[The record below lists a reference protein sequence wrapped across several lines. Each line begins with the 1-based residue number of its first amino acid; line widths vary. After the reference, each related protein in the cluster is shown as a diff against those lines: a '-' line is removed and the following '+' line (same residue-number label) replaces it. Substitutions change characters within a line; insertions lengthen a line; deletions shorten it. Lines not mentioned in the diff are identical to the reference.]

1 MGFFDFLR
9 KNDET
14 SEEMDASWN
23 LFDDDVPEE
32 ESKEN
37 DARLDEVMTPTD
49 NSSWDKVVISRDGVN
64 MHDPVQ
70 RREYIDGL
78 LKQMDEGEQ
87 QLNNMQFDYRTV
99 TGYLHDM
106 EILDALSKEDKAD
119 LEAVATRIFESQ
131 KQRETFL
138 SREGKLTTAEYDTID
153 LMRGHEDETVKK
165 MADAENYQKKIRK
178 DLMKLDAERLSYSER
193 MEIVDKEL
201 TNTRHLTI
209 FIAIAFFIIVF
220 TLFICHILLGL
231 DVAFGYIIAVLA
243 AALFSVLLYQK
254 HMGCLEERKQVHA
267 ANAKLVRLQN
277 AVKVRY
283 VNNTNLM
290 DFLYLKY
297 NVTHSSQLKELIS
310 RYRKERERQKEF
322 ELAERNLDQD
332 QRELLAL
339 LKNDGIQ
346 EPDIWLHQTQAII
359 NHNEEVE
366 VRHKLITER
375 QTLRKRMNYN
385 RENVI
390 AAARTEIEDLA
401 RAYPAYADVILT
413 QVAKHRGVRM

>member
-64 MHDPVQ
+64 MHDPIQ

-138 SREGKLTTAEYDTID
+138 S
-153 LMRGHEDETVKK
+153 
-165 MADAENYQKKIRK
+165 
-178 DLMKLDAERLSYSER
+178 
-193 MEIVDKEL
+193 
-201 TNTRHLTI
+201 
-209 FIAIAFFIIVF
+209 
-220 TLFICHILLGL
+220 
-231 DVAFGYIIAVLA
+231 
-243 AALFSVLLYQK
+243 
-254 HMGCLEERKQVHA
+254 
-267 ANAKLVRLQN
+267 
-277 AVKVRY
+277 
-283 VNNTNLM
+283 
-290 DFLYLKY
+290 
-297 NVTHSSQLKELIS
+297 
-310 RYRKERERQKEF
+310 
-322 ELAERNLDQD
+322 
-332 QRELLAL
+332 
-339 LKNDGIQ
+339 
-346 EPDIWLHQTQAII
+346 
-359 NHNEEVE
+359 
-366 VRHKLITER
+366 
-375 QTLRKRMNYN
+375 
-385 RENVI
+385 
-390 AAARTEIEDLA
+390 AR
-401 RAYPAYADVILT
+401 
-413 QVAKHRGVRM
+413 